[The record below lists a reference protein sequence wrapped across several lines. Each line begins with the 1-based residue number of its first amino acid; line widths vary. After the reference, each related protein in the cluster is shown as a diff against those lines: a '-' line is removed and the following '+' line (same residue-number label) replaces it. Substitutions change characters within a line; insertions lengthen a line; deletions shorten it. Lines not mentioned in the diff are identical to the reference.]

1 MTTKISRVIVTIYPP
16 REDGYPGQVEE
27 GYYLREGNVVSLV
40 SHAGVPVRRNGK
52 TYSKTL
58 GSGEDPHQ
66 IAGRLL
72 KELYQSRREKNW
84 FNRPINYPKLGLA

>member
-1 MTTKISRVIVTIYPP
+1 MKIHRVIVTIYPP

-40 SHAGVPVRRNGK
+40 SHEGVPVRRDGK
-52 TYSKTL
+52 TYSKAL

-72 KELYQSRREKNW
+72 RQFYQSRREKNR
-84 FNRPINYPKLGLA
+84 FNRQIIYPRSSLV